1 MISVL
6 FSLFFA
12 PSSRRLLALLAPR
25 EAEKGS
31 TSRQHPT
38 GAPQTP
44 SPAWQRHHQAIR
56 VPGGSHT
63 ASTSLQLPAAGA
75 RGLFP
80 VSPGFVS
87 LSVQAPSSISLPGAA
102 ARSGLMCD
110 EFGEKQARVC
120 PLTVPV
126 AAGVS
131 IRLGLPPWA
140 APSPL
145 QQAFSALLV
154 LGELPCSRA
163 CWGRAALR
171 RGCSGV
177 SKAQPEIAE
186 G

>member
-1 MISVL
+1 M
-6 FSLFFA
+6 
-12 PSSRRLLALLAPR
+12 
-25 EAEKGS
+25 
-31 TSRQHPT
+31 SRQHPT

-44 SPAWQRHHQAIR
+44 SPAWQRHRQAIR
-56 VPGGSHT
+56 VPGGSHP

-75 RGLFP
+75 QGLFP
-80 VSPGFVS
+80 LSLGFVS
-87 LSVQAPSSISLPGAA
+87 LSVQAPSSISLPGVA

-110 EFGEKQARVC
+110 EFGEKRARVC

-145 QQAFSALLV
+145 QQAFGALLV
-154 LGELPCSRA
+154 PGELPCSRA

-171 RGCSGV
+171 RGCGGM